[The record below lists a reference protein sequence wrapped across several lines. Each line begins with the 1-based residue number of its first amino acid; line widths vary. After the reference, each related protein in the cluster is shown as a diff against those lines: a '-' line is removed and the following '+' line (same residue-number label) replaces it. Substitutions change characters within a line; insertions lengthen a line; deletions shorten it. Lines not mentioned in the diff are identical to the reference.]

1 MPKNKPPVPRKSGP
15 SPEDKED
22 ALTQKLCDL
31 AIDLAEQEDSETM
44 SAALQQTENDFRKL
58 VKKCLYQKKDEVLYA
73 AIERAKYADSGAHL
87 LLKACVEETAETI
100 VVEHERDGGPA
111 QEVNA
116 FVIPIFVRTAGGL
129 DSGQSFQDQP
139 AFEALT
145 KSFQE
150 AQLESPDAKVVLISH
165 AYHLDEIDSITYS
178 HLNEMVR
185 DALASMTD
193 KKSAPTPAI
202 DRSLGGWPENVFAPQ
217 DQAVE
222 LRFLLG
228 FALKTTDDA
237 FYQVPQDEDAADA
250 YFALREERF
259 QRWTE
264 QVAPLVQRCLVTD
277 GREVDVNFL
286 YQDLFHGG
294 KERGIAEYFMLQMM
308 SELNHGM
315 QQHGVAPEQANAMIG
330 PADVRDEMLLR
341 VNLYADG
348 ALIATS
354 EKPFVFGRDLQVEI
368 DDTYDALT
376 TIGVTALAVAHKFD
390 ADGQPVDARPY
401 QG

>member
-1 MPKNKPPVPRKSGP
+1 MPKNKRPVPRKSSA

-31 AIDLAEQEDSETM
+31 AIDLVEQEDSETM
-44 SAALQQTENDFRKL
+44 SASLKQAGNDFHKL
-58 VKKCLYQKKDEVLYA
+58 IKKCLYQKKDEILYA
-73 AIERAKYADSGAHL
+73 ALERAKYADSGAYL
-87 LLKACVEETAETI
+87 FLKGSIEETSETI
-100 VVEHERDGGPA
+100 LVGRDDGRTL
-111 QEVNA
+111 EVNA
-116 FVIPIFVRTAGGL
+116 FVIPMFARTAGGI
-129 DSGQSFQDQP
+129 DSRQCFQDQQ
-139 AFEALT
+139 AFDSLT

-150 AQLESPDAKVVLISH
+150 AQLESRDAKVVLVSH
-165 AYHLDEIDSITYS
+165 AYHLDEIDGITYS

-185 DALASMTD
+185 DAFASMTD
-193 KKSAPTPAI
+193 KKAAPTPAI
-202 DRSLGGWPENVFAPQ
+202 DRSLGAWAENLFAPE

-237 FYQVPQDEDAADA
+237 FYQVPQDEAAADA
-250 YFALREERF
+250 YFEVREERF

-315 QQHGVAPEQANAMIG
+315 HQHGVTPEDANAIIG
-330 PADVRDEMLLR
+330 PVDVQDEMLLK
-341 VNLYADG
+341 VNLYANG
-348 ALIATS
+348 ALIASS
-354 EKPFVFGRDLQVEI
+354 ERPLVIARDLQVEV
-368 DDTYDALT
+368 DDTCDALT
-376 TIGVTALAVAHKFD
+376 TIGVKSLAVALKFD
-390 ADGQPVDARPY
+390 AAGRPVDARPY
-401 QG
+401 EA

>member
-1 MPKNKPPVPRKSGP
+1 MPKNKRPVPRKSSA

-31 AIDLAEQEDSETM
+31 AIDLVEQEDSETM
-44 SAALQQTENDFRKL
+44 SASLKQAENDFHKL
-58 VKKCLYQKKDEVLYA
+58 IKKCLYQKKDEILYA
-73 AIERAKYADSGAHL
+73 ALERAKYADSGAYL
-87 LLKACVEETAETI
+87 FLKGSIEETSETI
-100 VVEHERDGGPA
+100 LVGRDDGRTL
-111 QEVNA
+111 EVNA
-116 FVIPIFVRTAGGL
+116 FVIPMFARTAGGI
-129 DSGQSFQDQP
+129 DSRQCFQDQQ
-139 AFEALT
+139 AFDSLT

-150 AQLESPDAKVVLISH
+150 AQLESRDAKVVLVGH
-165 AYHLDEIDSITYS
+165 AYHLDEIDGITYS

-185 DALASMTD
+185 DAFASMTD
-193 KKSAPTPAI
+193 KKAAPTPAI
-202 DRSLGGWPENVFAPQ
+202 DRSLGAWPENLFAPE

-237 FYQVPQDEDAADA
+237 FYQVPQDEAAADA
-250 YFALREERF
+250 YFKVREERF

-294 KERGIAEYFMLQMM
+294 KERGIAEYFTLQMM
-308 SELNHGM
+308 SELNQGLH
-315 QQHGVAPEQANAMIG
+315 QHGVTPENANAIIG
-330 PADVRDEMLLR
+330 PVDVRDEMLLR
-341 VNLYADG
+341 VNLYANG

-354 EKPFVFGRDLQVEI
+354 EKPLVIGRDLQVEV
-368 DDTYDALT
+368 DDTCDALT
-376 TIGVTALAVAHKFD
+376 TIGVKSLAVAMKFD

-401 QG
+401 EVT

>member
-1 MPKNKPPVPRKSGP
+1 MPKNKQPVSRKSGP

-31 AIDLAEQEDSETM
+31 AIDLVEQEDSETM
-44 SAALQQTENDFRKL
+44 SAALTQAENDFHKL
-58 VKKCLYQKKDEVLYA
+58 IKKCLYQKKDEILYA
-73 AIERAKYADSGAHL
+73 AIERARYADSGAHL
-87 LLKACVEETAETI
+87 FLKACVEETAETI
-100 VVEHERDGGPA
+100 VVERDDGPA
-111 QEVNA
+111 LEVNA
-116 FVIPIFVRTAGGL
+116 FVIPMFIRTAGGL
-129 DSGQSFQDQP
+129 DSRQCFQDQP

-185 DALASMTD
+185 DAFASMTD
-193 KKSAPTPAI
+193 KKAAPTPAI
-202 DRSLGGWPENVFAPQ
+202 DRSLGVWPENVFAPQ
-217 DQAVE
+217 DDAVE

-237 FYQVPQDEDAADA
+237 FYQVPQDEAAADA
-250 YFALREERF
+250 YFAVREERF

-264 QVAPLVQRCLVTD
+264 QVAPLMQSCLVTD
-277 GREVDVNFL
+277 GREVDVNFM

-308 SELNHGM
+308 SELNQGM
-315 QQHGVAPEQANAMIG
+315 QQHGIAPENANAIIG

-348 ALIATS
+348 ALIASS
-354 EKPFVFGRDLQVEI
+354 EKPFVIARDLQVEV

-376 TIGVTALAVAHKFD
+376 TIGVKSLAVALKFD
-390 ADGQPVDARPY
+390 ADGQPVDVRPY
-401 QG
+401 QA